1 MREQAVKMRS
11 TTACTHRLIQRRDFL
26 RGLVSCSALACLPN
40 FVESS
45 VAAKEGWQS
54 LPNILGRIR
63 PPRFPNRDFNI
74 RRYGAASEG
83 RVDCKP
89 AIAKAIA
96 ECHASGGG
104 RVVVPAGTYA
114 VNGPIHLASN
124 VNLHLEQDATILFGT
139 NPADYLPTV
148 LVRWESTRCYNYSP
162 LIYAFRQEN
171 VAITGQGTLD
181 GQTHLSWSEWKLK
194 QTPDQEALRA
204 MGANRVPVERRIFG
218 AGHYLRP
225 TLCELYDC
233 RNVLLEGVTS
243 KRSPFWTIH
252 PVFCTNVTVRGIHVL
267 PGTTNDDGCDPDSC
281 RDVLIEDC
289 VFDTADDNIAIK
301 AGRDQD
307 AWGDRACENI
317 VIRRCKGVRSEANA
331 YAIGSEMSGGVRN
344 VFIFDSEAGQITKNV
359 LYIKSNSDRG
369 GAVENVWVRGIAAE
383 ACDNCV
389 RLETDYKRVRD
400 HAYPSQYRN
409 LHFEDV
415 RCRTA
420 RKIGISSVGIAAK
433 PIENV
438 YLKDITIENAAR
450 DIELE
455 NTRHLEMQN
464 VRINGRLLR
473 AGQSGIGV
481 AAFVVQEG
489 KHRH

>member
-1 MREQAVKMRS
+1 MRS
-11 TTACTHRLIQRRDFL
+11 HTPRADGAIDRRDFL
-26 RGLVSCSALACLPN
+26 RGLASFTALGCLPAIGQ
-40 FVESS
+40 S
-45 VAAKEGWQS
+45 AASADLRPEGATD
-54 LPNILGRIR
+54 ILGRLR
-63 PPRFPNRDFNI
+63 APRFPNRDFDV
-74 RRYGAASEG
+74 RRYGATGEG
-83 RVDCKP
+83 KNDCRA

-96 ECHASGGG
+96 ECHARGGG
-104 RVVVPAGTYA
+104 RVVVPAGTYLS
-114 VNGPIHLASN
+114 NGPIHLASR

-181 GQTHLSWSEWKLK
+181 GQAPLFWSDWKLK
-194 QTPDQEALRA
+194 QTPDQDALRA
-204 MGANRVPVERRIFG
+204 MGAKRTAVKERVFG
-218 AGHYLRP
+218 TGHYLRP

-233 RNVLLEGVTS
+233 RNVLLEGVTL
-243 KRSPFWTIH
+243 KRSPFWTVH

-317 VIRRCKGVRSEANA
+317 VIRHCKGVRSEASA

-344 VFIFDSEAGQITKNV
+344 VFILDSEINSVAKNA
-359 LYIKSNSDRG
+359 LYIKSNTDRG
-369 GAVENVWVRGIAAE
+369 GVVENVWMRGITIE
-383 ACDNCV
+383 ACNNCI
-389 RLETDYKRVRD
+389 RLETDYKRIND
-400 HAYPSQYRN
+400 HPYPALYRN

-420 RKIGISSVGIAAK
+420 RQYGISSSGIASK
-433 PIENV
+433 SIDGV
-438 YLKDITIENAAR
+438 YLKDITIERAAT
-450 DIELE
+450 DIQAE
-455 NTRHLEMQN
+455 NTRRLELQN
-464 VRINGRLLR
+464 VRINGRLVHAPVR
-473 AGQSGIGV
+473 
-481 AAFVVQEG
+481 
-489 KHRH
+489 